1 MYVNHTFGAFCIILH
16 TWLVKMLNIEY
27 SVQEICKTCFC
38 RYLPEGQVDDCKL
51 KTMPVIRLERL
62 SETFV

>member
-1 MYVNHTFGAFCIILH
+1 M
-16 TWLVKMLNIEY
+16 
-27 SVQEICKTCFC
+27 
-38 RYLPEGQVDDCKL
+38 DDWKL